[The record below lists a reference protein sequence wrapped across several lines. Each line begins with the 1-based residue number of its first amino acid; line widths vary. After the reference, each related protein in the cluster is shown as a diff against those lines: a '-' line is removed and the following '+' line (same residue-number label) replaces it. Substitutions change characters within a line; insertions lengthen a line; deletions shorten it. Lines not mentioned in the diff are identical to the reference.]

1 MQLGVCAK
9 ELSSE
14 FDKATERLGDTPWD
28 IWRLSLL
35 ETDKVRWIFVSLPAP
50 SRRSV
55 SLFVL
60 SSSKYLLSHSFLSY
74 SFSFSSAFSS
84 SSSSSSAS
92 FSSFSPFSS
101 VPPFA
106 PHLPPPF
113 PSPPPHP
120 PQSRLERAG
129 VFLMATTMQRP
140 ETTDH
145 KIIYASSWVKAITG
159 YEMAEFLGKDCR
171 FLQGPDT
178 DMAQCYKIRQVRRD
192 RA

>member
-1 MQLGVCAK
+1 MAARTSLFDGTPNGCAR
-9 ELSSE
+9 
-14 FDKATERLGDTPWD
+14 A
-28 IWRLSLL
+28 
-35 ETDKVRWIFVSLPAP
+35 LPAG
-50 SRRSV
+50 
-55 SLFVL
+55 FW
-60 SSSKYLLSHSFLSY
+60 
-74 SFSFSSAFSS
+74 SAENER
-84 SSSSSSAS
+84 
-92 FSSFSPFSS
+92 
-101 VPPFA
+101 
-106 PHLPPPF
+106 
-113 PSPPPHP
+113 PPHP